1 MPSYLLEILQ
11 SHLIV
16 IPYTP
21 PKPNKQQFAPENGW
35 LQDVCNFLL
44 ETFYFQ
50 NLSLLSRR
58 GCIIRSTRWWFQ
70 TFFEFSPRSLGN
82 DPIWQTR
89 IFFKI
94 CWQKNTKLHPLFRG
108 RELPGP
114 CFFFFSRLVVYQQ
127 NLAPMC
133 DALRDI
139 GVPCTLE
146 SLEFSWASVL
156 MQQKGRDHEDNYPL
170 EGN

>member
-114 CFFFFSRLVVYQQ
+114 CFFFFEVSCIPTKLGPDVRRSSWHWSAMHLGVVGVF
-127 NLAPMC
+127 LGERF
-133 DALRDI
+133 DATKR
-139 GVPCTLE
+139 
-146 SLEFSWASVL
+146 
-156 MQQKGRDHEDNYPL
+156 
-170 EGN
+170 